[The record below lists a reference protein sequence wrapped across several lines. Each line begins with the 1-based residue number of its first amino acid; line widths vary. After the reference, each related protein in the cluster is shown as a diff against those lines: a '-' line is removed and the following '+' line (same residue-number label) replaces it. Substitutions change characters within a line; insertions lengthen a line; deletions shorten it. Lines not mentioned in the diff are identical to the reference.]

1 MYTATQP
8 AFRVTRRF
16 YFGVGISI
24 ALHVAIMLNIG
35 PADYRYSPTPPLT
48 VDIQQILPEQP
59 ILATVVEPLPPSAI
73 EPPPEAKPE
82 PVQTAPAAA
91 EPSPSESTPREPPQV
106 ASIVPPR
113 EIAGFSAPQDKY
125 FTLAEID
132 VRPHP
137 INEVDLVYPVRAY
150 ALRTRGKVVLTIFI
164 SAEGS
169 VDEIR
174 IIKSTPP
181 GVFEEAA
188 VTATLALKFSPGM
201 RYGQRVKSQQTI
213 EVDFDPY
220 ETINKP

>member
-1 MYTATQP
+1 MYTATR
-8 AFRVTRRF
+8 AGFRATRRF
-16 YFGVGISI
+16 YFGVGVSV
-24 ALHVAIMLNIG
+24 ALHLAVMLNIG
-35 PADYRYSPTPPLT
+35 PTSHRYSPAPPLT
-48 VDIQQILPEQP
+48 VDIQRVAVEQLTP
-59 ILATVVEPLPPSAI
+59 SPAEPSQQPAI
-73 EPPPEAKPE
+73 EPEAETRPD
-82 PVQTAPAAA
+82 PVHTAPAAL
-91 EPSPSESTPREPPQV
+91 EPPPSQPIPRENPQV
-106 ASIVPPR
+106 ASVTPPQ

-169 VDEIR
+169 VDEIK
-174 IIKSTPP
+174 IIKSTPL

-188 VTATLALKFSPGM
+188 VSATLALKFSPGM

-213 EVDFDPY
+213 EVNFDPY